1 LNQKLFIGPR
11 LRRLREQAGLNQA
24 AMAGRLGLSL
34 SYVCQLENNQR
45 PVSAAVLLKLV
56 EEFQCDIAELSEDQD
71 RRLLGE
77 LQTIFRDPSLVGR
90 QADRVDIAR
99 MVEQVPELA
108 SAFIGLAQRHHMLQE
123 EYALVVDRIHGDTQ
137 PATLAPLPHEIV
149 RDFFNRRN
157 NHIDSLDR
165 LAEALAAELQLRPG
179 ERVAA
184 LREALRKQHRIEL
197 IRLEEVKDGILRQF
211 DERRRRLGIASGL
224 SDAQQSFQIATQFA
238 LIAHQEVIDAEI
250 AAAGINEAQGQALA
264 RQGLAHYFA
273 GALLMPYADFL
284 DAARRE
290 KYDIEA
296 LQRRFAVG
304 FESVCHRLSTLQRS
318 GARGVPFYLVRVD
331 QAGNISKRQSAT
343 AFHFARHG
351 GACPLWHVHDAFSR
365 PGAIIT
371 QVAEMPDGSRFFG
384 IARTISRGGGGY
396 GAPRKLFSIGLGCEL
411 SQARHLVYGDGLDLD
426 APHRVIPIGPGCRV
440 CPRQNCIQRAFP
452 PAGRTLDIRVDQESL
467 VSYRFDDEAPR
478 ARPMNL
484 L

>member
-1 LNQKLFIGPR
+1 LGFNKLT
-11 LRRLREQAGLNQA
+11 
-24 AMAGRLGLSL
+24 
-34 SYVCQLENNQR
+34 V
-45 PVSAAVLLKLV
+45 
-56 EEFQCDIAELSEDQD
+56 DQQFD
-71 RRLLGE
+71 GV
-77 LQTIFRDPSLVGR
+77 FRDPSLVGR

-123 EYALVVDRIHGDTQ
+123 EYALMVDRIHGDTQ

-318 GARGVPFYLVRVD
+318 GA
-331 QAGNISKRQSAT
+331 A
-343 AFHFARHG
+343 
-351 GACPLWHVHDAFSR
+351 
-365 PGAIIT
+365 
-371 QVAEMPDGSRFFG
+371 
-384 IARTISRGGGGY
+384 
-396 GAPRKLFSIGLGCEL
+396 
-411 SQARHLVYGDGLDLD
+411 
-426 APHRVIPIGPGCRV
+426 V
-440 CPRQNCIQRAFP
+440 CPFTWSGWIRRATSPSGKVP
-452 PAGRTLDIRVDQESL
+452 PPFISPAMVAHARSGMCTMPSPAPARSSL
-467 VSYRFDDEAPR
+467 RWPRCPTDHVSSVLHAPS
-478 ARPMNL
+478 AAVAAATVPPGNSSPL
-484 L
+484 AWAVN